1 MTTKKSIENPMGFS
15 FRSTLGVAELEALSE
30 TSQHLGHALS
40 MTPRQKNN
48 ALPKNSTSLEIAL
61 AQLTADRLNIDVSDI
76 KITLTAISDKG
87 TGSPYNPP
95 LKENPTRFSTSS
107 SEKLEKVLPFIAWQE
122 HVDVWKEDYS
132 LEQKREIVSTARQ
145 VHAQKGTIGALQM
158 ALANLGLEA
167 KISEWWEYEAE
178 GAAATN
184 GVGVA
189 QKKLKPHYFKIDV
202 NVSQTGLDGYTDENL
217 SLVIEETKNLRSI
230 LDVIQIWLSS
240 KANLFA
246 AAATMV
252 GEHIEILPFI
262 QTNIELQ
269 NPNPF
274 IAGAMQAL
282 ETLTIKP
289 RNTA

>member
-1 MTTKKSIENPMGFS
+1 MAN
-15 FRSTLGVAELEALSE
+15 
-30 TSQHLGHALS
+30 
-40 MTPRQKNN
+40 
-48 ALPKNSTSLEIAL
+48 LPKNATPLEQAL
-61 AQLTADRLNIDVSDI
+61 AQLAGDRLDIDVSDI

-87 TGSPYNPP
+87 TGSPYNPL
-95 LKENPTRFSTSS
+95 LKEKAIMLKACLQHDAFSMPS

-167 KISEWWEYEAE
+167 NIAEWYQY
-178 GAAATN
+178 G
-184 GVGVA
+184 GR
-189 QKKLKPHYFKIDV
+189 PHYFKIDI

-240 KANLFA
+240 KASLFA

-252 GEHIEILPFI
+252 GEHIEVLPFI
-262 QTNIELQ
+262 QTNIEQ
-269 NPNPF
+269 SSFNPF
-274 IAGAMQAL
+274 MAGMVQAL